1 MDWLKLALRKGN
13 SFSQLDRGA
22 RGLVLQALVLLLFVA
37 LSLKTSGLKVTQNRL
52 GYWLPAQVNGDRPNE
67 DEREQLERVRAIAQS
82 VRIAA
87 KYCQPWAKCLQ
98 KSLVLWSLLTRQG
111 IESDLRIGVRRE
123 SGEFQAHAWVEWQGF
138 ALNDARDVRDRYSTF
153 EHPIQNKS
161 ARSV

>member
-13 SFSQLDRGA
+13 SLSQLDRDA
-22 RGLVLQALVLLLFVA
+22 RRFVLQALVLLPLVT
-37 LSLKTSGLKVTQNRL
+37 LSLKVSGLKVTQGKLSR
-52 GYWLPAQVNGDRPNE
+52 WLPIRVNGDRP
-67 DEREQLERVRAIAQS
+67 DEREQLERVRTIAQS

-98 KSLVLWSLLTRQG
+98 KSLVLWSLLARQG

-123 SGEFQAHAWVEWQGF
+123 NGEFQAHAWVEWQGF